1 MKKHL
6 QNIIESKNKHKL
18 VVFVGSGISKSSETE
33 YIKMPLWNDLIDELK
48 NELNIKDESNYLK
61 LAQLYYLEFGEFT
74 YYNKLKNLL
83 DKKLSPSSTHKLI
96 FEIKPQYVITTN
108 WDKLLDETIEEN
120 ALIYDIVV
128 SDKDLV
134 KSNEQKK
141 LIKMHGDFE
150 HHNLVFKEDD
160 YLNYSKDFPLIENF
174 IKSILS
180 THTVIFLG
188 YSYNDYN
195 LKQIMKWIQ
204 SFSTVKPPAYLITSR
219 ENKSE
224 ILYLQNHGI
233 NTLVLDNKFGG
244 TTNERIQS
252 FLEKIKDNNFNLN
265 DEFTFEE
272 TIEFFY
278 QKLSPYNNL
287 NSILIKQIQ
296 ESLNE
301 YIPLNYEENYFLLD
315 FSRNENNY
323 FKKFIEILKLMDE
336 NKFDKEI
343 LKKYQEKVNIIFKI
357 FSNAGVGGILL
368 TEKTYYK
375 LDFEIY
381 NKCNLK
387 NIIEYNLD
395 VNKTTT
401 DLELAYIYYILNEKE
416 LSFKIYDQ
424 MIKESMK
431 VKDYIQ
437 MFISMSNR
445 NELLYSLRVDF
456 YIKDR
461 KKYQDIPLY
470 DLNEKYHDIP
480 NNVKTILE
488 PIISKIKDFTFIY
501 QFAFEITKLLKDK
514 QDSKKTVEN
523 GGIVWSNN
531 IYESSLKHKNLL
543 YYLLSNGL
551 LIERYN
557 EISTILKNFIDI
569 SITRQSINENLSF
582 NQLELF
588 TCIKFVNEKE
598 LIDSLEEY
606 IKKDSIK
613 RLVLSDENIQYLITT
628 LDNLLFHLSKKSSTI
643 LNIDSITGKVILL
656 LSIIKLNKNDSKKII
671 DSLKKIIELENC
683 SIFIY
688 KKLNGFLGYQY
699 SLYDEKFDNEILFN
713 LLNIILSKIITK
725 KYNGHD
731 LIALNYNYINNL
743 YGHILINSNKKFNDK
758 VLIKQLLLVINLW
771 NNKEQI
777 GISKYFLINLYDIS
791 NNDNKKRIKKFI
803 SKISINNLEINELI
817 DYNLFLLCNDL
828 IKNKQLKSTIELV
841 KQQLDDELKQ
851 YRDRKYFSTQL
862 YGWLSMI
869 KYLVKE
875 KKYTELEIIYK
886 ELESIINNYKE
897 PKPIF

>member
-6 QNIIESKNKHKL
+6 KNIIEAKNKHKL

-74 YYNKLKNLL
+74 YYNKLKSLL

-96 FEIKPQYVITTN
+96 FDIKPQYVITTN

-204 SFSTVKPPAYLITSR
+204 SFSTVKPPVYLITSR

-233 NTLVLDNKFGG
+233 NTLVLDDKFGK

-252 FLEKIKDNNFNLN
+252 FLEKIKDNNINLN

-296 ESLNE
+296 ESLND
-301 YIPLNYEENYFLLD
+301 YISLYYEENYFLLD
-315 FSRNENNY
+315 FSRSENNY

-368 TEKTYYK
+368 TENSYYK
-375 LDFEIY
+375 LDFETY

-395 VNKTTT
+395 VNITTT
-401 DLELAYIYYILNEKE
+401 DLELAYIYYILHEKE

-445 NELLYSLRVDF
+445 NELLYNLRVNF
-456 YIKDR
+456 YINDR
-461 KKYQDIPLY
+461 KKYQEIPLY
-470 DLNEKYHDIP
+470 DLNEKYQDIP
-480 NNVKTILE
+480 NNVKAILE
-488 PIISKIKDFTFIY
+488 PIITKIKDFSFIY

-514 QDSKKTVEN
+514 QDSKKTVEK
-523 GGIVWSNN
+523 GGTVWSNN

-551 LIERYN
+551 LIERYS
-557 EISTILKNFIDI
+557 EVSTILKNFIDI
-569 SITRQSINENLSF
+569 SITRQFINENLSF

-588 TCIKFVNEKE
+588 TCIKFVQESE

-606 IKKDSIK
+606 IKIDSSK
-613 RLVLSDENIQYLITT
+613 RLILTKENTEYLITI
-628 LDNLLFHLSKKSSTI
+628 LDNLLFHLSKSS
-643 LNIDSITGKVILL
+643 NIPKFNSVTGKVILL

-671 DSLKKIIELENC
+671 DSLTKIIELENC

-688 KKLNGFLGYQY
+688 QKINDFLGYQY
-699 SLYDEKFDNEILFN
+699 SLYNEKFNNEILFN
-713 LLNIILSKIITK
+713 LLNIILNKIITK
-725 KYNGHD
+725 KYNGYD

-758 VLIKQLLLVINLW
+758 ILIKQLLLVIKLW
-771 NNKEQI
+771 NNKKQI
-777 GISKYFLINLYDIS
+777 DISKYLLINLYDIS
-791 NNDNKKRIKKFI
+791 DSYNKKKIKKFI
-803 SKISINNLEINELI
+803 SKILTNNLETNELI

-828 IKNKQLKSTIELV
+828 IKNKQLKSIIELLT
-841 KQQLDDELKQ
+841 QQLDDELVQ

-875 KKYTELEIIYK
+875 KKYIELEIISK
-886 ELESIINNYKE
+886 ELESIINDYKK

>member
-6 QNIIESKNKHKL
+6 KNIIEAKNKHKL

-74 YYNKLKNLL
+74 YYNKLKSLL

-96 FEIKPQYVITTN
+96 FDIKPQYVITTN

-233 NTLVLDNKFGG
+233 NTLVLDNKFGK

-343 LKKYQEKVNIIFKI
+343 LEKYQEKVNIIFKI
-357 FSNAGVGGILL
+357 FSNVGVGGILL

-375 LDFEIY
+375 LEFETY

-395 VNKTTT
+395 VNRTTT
-401 DLELAYIYYILNEKE
+401 DLELAYIYYILHEKE

-445 NELLYSLRVDF
+445 NELLYNLRVNF
-456 YIKDR
+456 YINDR
-461 KKYQDIPLY
+461 KKYQEIPLY
-470 DLNEKYHDIP
+470 DLNEKYQDIP
-480 NNVKTILE
+480 NNVKAILE

-514 QDSKKTVEN
+514 QDSKKTVEK
-523 GGIVWSNN
+523 GGTVWSNN

-551 LIERYN
+551 LIERYS
-557 EISTILKNFIDI
+557 EVSTILKNFIDI
-569 SITRQSINENLSF
+569 SITRQFINENLSF

-588 TCIKFVNEKE
+588 TCIKFVQESE

-606 IKKDSIK
+606 IKIDSSK
-613 RLVLSDENIQYLITT
+613 RLILSKENTQYLITI
-628 LDNLLFHLSKKSSTI
+628 LDNLLFHLSKKSS
-643 LNIDSITGKVILL
+643 NIPKFNSVTGKVILL
-656 LSIIKLNKNDSKKII
+656 LSIIKLNKNDSRKII
-671 DSLKKIIELENC
+671 DSLTKIIELENC

-688 KKLNGFLGYQY
+688 QKINDFLGYQY
-699 SLYDEKFDNEILFN
+699 SLYNEKFNNEILFN

-758 VLIKQLLLVINLW
+758 VLIKQLLLVIKLW

-886 ELESIINNYKE
+886 ELESIINDYKE